1 MVYVY
6 VTLLYAGKRTWEQ
19 IPENLKENVKVVLK
33 EEVSNGVITPERYK
47 EITGDSY
54 DS

>member
-6 VTLLYAGKRTWEQ
+6 MTLLYAGKRTWEQ
-19 IPENLKENVKVVLK
+19 IPENLKEDVKVALK
-33 EEVSNGVITPERYK
+33 EEVSKGDITPERYT